1 MVLLF
6 VLFVGLGLLMIVK
19 PALIWHIAERWKS
32 ADAIEPSDLYL
43 FSTRFGGIMVTLLGV
58 IGILVY
64 TVLI

>member
-1 MVLLF
+1 
-6 VLFVGLGLLMIVK
+6 MIVK